1 MPIGKRVAAELNTRK
16 FAARNAVLLPF
27 LYRFSYTSLMLER
40 SRPRRIGF
48 FLGLVAILTAVQARA
63 ADTGN
68 GSKNF
73 TAPRTVPNYFSNEAG
88 PLQGPAS
95 EMRRGPL
102 YTNQTY
108 GASPAAAAVVVPRTR
123 QHIAMAE
130 PRGRLIHGRLAYK
143 PRGRF
148 AENRTVVH
156 SRRVYR
162 AAAHDRSRSR
172 VEHVSARAHTI
183 VHRTTRVSA
192 HRGGRG

>member
-1 MPIGKRVAAELNTRK
+1 MRHPVQKTM
-16 FAARNAVLLPF
+16 LLH
-27 LYRFSYTSLMLER
+27 SR
-40 SRPRRIGF
+40 SRRIALLF
-48 FLGLVAILTAVQARA
+48 GLAVAFVAPETRG
-63 ADTGN
+63 ADTSAGA
-68 GSKNF
+68 KNF
-73 TAPRTVPNYFSNEAG
+73 SVPGSVPNYFSNEAG

-108 GASPAAAAVVVPRTR
+108 GTSPAAAAVVVPRTR

-143 PRGRF
+143 HRGRF
-148 AENRTVVH
+148 AEHRTVVR

-162 AAAHDRSRSR
+162 AVAHDRSRGR

-183 VHRTTRVSA
+183 VHRTTRVSGA